1 MASAVASTRKKTE
14 NPKLAHHADWL
25 ASLLHGLSGVSDHNN
40 ALKLGFDPGLDAGDG
55 ENGLGGGF
63 PDWILNQP
71 YGDMIPTKVY
81 EPGRKVG
88 VVATEDALK
97 RFPKSVVVVA
107 GTTDSVAAFAAAMVR
122 DPGDCVTSLGSSLA
136 LKMIS
141 ETRIDDAA
149 SGVYSHRL
157 AGKWLVGGA
166 SNLGGWLLR
175 SHFSNKELV
184 NLSLQLEDTLTRE
197 ANESNLASKETVT
210 DYFPGVLMGFG
221 LSVQD
226 AASALAANRPT
237 SDVAFLRNILH
248 SIANVEAR
256 SYAKFVETGA
266 SHEVTKVLT
275 AGGGAQNEVWSGIRS
290 TELGGVF
297 VGKALHIEAAFGTAL
312 LARMGHYGL
321 ETYVP
326 VIELRKED

>member
-1 MASAVASTRKKTE
+1 
-14 NPKLAHHADWL
+14 
-25 ASLLHGLSGVSDHNN
+25 
-40 ALKLGFDPGLDAGDG
+40 
-55 ENGLGGGF
+55 
-63 PDWILNQP
+63 
-71 YGDMIPTKVY
+71 
-81 EPGRKVG
+81 
-88 VVATEDALK
+88 
-97 RFPKSVVVVA
+97 
-107 GTTDSVAAFAAAMVR
+107 
-122 DPGDCVTSLGSSLA
+122 
-136 LKMIS
+136 
-141 ETRIDDAA
+141 
-149 SGVYSHRL
+149 
-157 AGKWLVGGA
+157 VGGA

-184 NLSLQLEDTLTRE
+184 DLSLQLEDTLTRE
-197 ANESNLASKETVT
+197 ANEGNLASKETVT
-210 DYFPGVLMGFG
+210 DYFPSVLMGFG

-256 SYAKFVETGA
+256 SYAKFVEMGA